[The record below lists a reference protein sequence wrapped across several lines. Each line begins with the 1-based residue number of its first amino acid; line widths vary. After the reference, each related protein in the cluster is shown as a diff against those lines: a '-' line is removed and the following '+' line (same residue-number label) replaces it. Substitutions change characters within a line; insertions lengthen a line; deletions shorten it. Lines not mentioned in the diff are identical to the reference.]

1 MPKLKDDFR
10 RAKESEIARILQ
22 KNHGL
27 YAPSFLEL
35 DQDKSARRS
44 KFSKKKNRK
53 LINAVIKD
61 DFLLL
66 EVLGVN
72 NSFHIY
78 RYY

>member
-44 KFSKKKNRK
+44 KFSKKKK
-53 LINAVIKD
+53 P
-61 DFLLL
+61 
-66 EVLGVN
+66 
-72 NSFHIY
+72 
-78 RYY
+78 